1 MEPGGPWE
9 SVISAVSAWMESVL
23 LTSYFPK
30 KGIQDICQE
39 LKIPIGTY
47 LKKNSWQP
55 SLKDK
60 YFLPWDTLFGFTQIC
75 VSWIAILF
83 CLSLFFFFL
92 SLYWICCN
100 IASVVFVFLAKSIWD
115 LRSPTRDQTSIVCFG
130 RWSLNH
136 WTTRGIPELQLLR
149 LWIKSSF
156 SIFFWLTVRIC
167 THKQFISISADRMF
181 WSLNWNIFTW

>member
-60 YFLPWDTLFGFTQIC
+60 YFLSCVRAQLPGFCLYKPLTLSLPWDTLFGFTQIC

-83 CLSLFFFFL
+83 CLSLFFFFFFK
-92 SLYWICCN
+92 SLLNLLQYCFRGFCFFGQEHMGSSLPNQGSNLHHLFWK
-100 IASVVFVFLAKSIWD
+100 VKS
-115 LRSPTRDQTSIVCFG
+115 
-130 RWSLNH
+130 
-136 WTTRGIPELQLLR
+136 
-149 LWIKSSF
+149 
-156 SIFFWLTVRIC
+156 
-167 THKQFISISADRMF
+167 
-181 WSLNWNIFTW
+181 